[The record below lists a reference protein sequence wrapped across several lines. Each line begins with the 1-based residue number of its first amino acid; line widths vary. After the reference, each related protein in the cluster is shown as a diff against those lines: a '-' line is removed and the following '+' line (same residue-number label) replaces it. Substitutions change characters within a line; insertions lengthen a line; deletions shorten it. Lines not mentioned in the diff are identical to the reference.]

1 MTQDEPNID
10 DILKNWPYDPGAI
23 EVRWCLGA
31 DGRDV
36 VQMRVDMGLL
46 QLETSGRPDGAQP
59 HGHETYLDYLIA
71 RTLID
76 GEDMSL
82 SDEQCAEVDR
92 EFVQFYHRRICYL
105 KLQEFNRAADDADHT
120 LTLMDFCLKHSPD
133 EQWSMSHEQYRP
145 FVMFHRIQAGALFQL
160 EHRGPEEAVEEVN
173 QGLDRM
179 RLLFERHGVEDQFDE
194 DELVK
199 RLVELRESV
208 RQEYSVGRTLQE
220 RLTDAVAAERYELAA
235 KLRDELSRRGGKM

>member
-1 MTQDEPNID
+1 MSQDEPNID
-10 DILKNWPYDPGAI
+10 EILENWPYDSGAI

-36 VQMRVDMGLL
+36 IQMRVDMGLL
-46 QLETSGRPDGAQP
+46 QLETTGRPDGAQP

-76 GEDMSL
+76 GDAMTL
-82 SDEQCAEVDR
+82 SEEQCAEVDR
-92 EFVQFYHRRICYL
+92 EFVQYYHRRVCYL

-120 LTLMDFCLKHSPD
+120 LALMDFCLQHSPD
-133 EQWSMSHEQYRP
+133 EQWTMSHEQYRP

-160 EHRGPEEAVEEVN
+160 EHRGAEEAVEEVN
-173 QGLDRM
+173 VGLDRL
-179 RLLFERHGVEDQFDE
+179 RHLFERHGVEEEFDE

-208 RQEYSVGRTLQE
+208 RHEYGVGRTLQE
-220 RLTDAVAAERYELAA
+220 RLTDAVASERYELAA
-235 KLRDELSRRGGKM
+235 KLRDELSRRTGKL

>member
-10 DILKNWPYDPGAI
+10 DILENWPYDPGAI

-76 GEDMSL
+76 GEDMVL

-120 LTLMDFCLKHSPD
+120 LALMDFCLKHSPD

-179 RLLFERHGVEDQFDE
+179 RLLFERHGIEDQFDE

>member
-10 DILKNWPYDPGAI
+10 DILENWPYDPGAI

-76 GEDMSL
+76 GEDMVL

-120 LTLMDFCLKHSPD
+120 LALMDFCMKHSPD

-179 RLLFERHGVEDQFDE
+179 RLLFERHGIEDQFDE